1 MQSSILRISPHQE
14 SYPALLK
21 PLSDKPKQL
30 FYIGTSPSEL
40 GQCIA
45 VIGTRTMTSYG
56 QYVTDYFVRDL
67 IAAGFTIVS
76 GLALGVDG
84 AAHRAALKYGGK
96 TVAVLAHGLDH
107 ISPTDHTQLAQEI
120 IQSGGTLISEHPSG
134 KPALKYSFRQRNRI
148 IAGISLGVLIIEA
161 GVRSGTQ
168 ITARFAA
175 DYGRPV
181 FAVPGPITNQY
192 SEGTKMFVNNG
203 AKLVTSIGDIM
214 EELFPQLPLYNG
226 DFNHPVQD
234 SQFERTETPKLSF
247 ETDTHVRIYTCLKK
261 ASATA
266 DDIALE
272 TGYDITHVQ
281 STLIELEIL
290 GFVTKTSDNEFCVKL
305 NQKSLKNIVT

>member
-1 MQSSILRISPHQE
+1 MQSSICRALPHE
-14 SYPALLK
+14 GLYPALLK

-30 FYIGTSPSEL
+30 FYKGTSLSEL

-107 ISPTDHTQLAQEI
+107 ISPADHTQLAQEI

-148 IAGISLGVLIIEA
+148 IAGLSLGVLVIEA

-203 AKLVTSIGDIM
+203 AKLVTSIGDII
-214 EELFPQLPLYNG
+214 EELFPQLPLYKET
-226 DFNHPVQD
+226 DFKHAIQS
-234 SQFERTETPKLSF
+234 SQEKTDKLSF
-247 ETDTHVRIYTCLKK
+247 ETDAHVRIYTYLKK
-261 ASATA
+261 ASATV

-272 TGYDITHVQ
+272 TGYDITLVQ

-290 GFVTKTSDNEFCVKL
+290 GFVTKTSDNEFCIHL
-305 NQKSLKNIVT
+305 N